1 MGIAMIAPMPTL
13 KFLVALIF
21 KFRLI

>member
-1 MGIAMIAPMPTL
+1 LGVAMIATTL

-21 KFRLI
+21 